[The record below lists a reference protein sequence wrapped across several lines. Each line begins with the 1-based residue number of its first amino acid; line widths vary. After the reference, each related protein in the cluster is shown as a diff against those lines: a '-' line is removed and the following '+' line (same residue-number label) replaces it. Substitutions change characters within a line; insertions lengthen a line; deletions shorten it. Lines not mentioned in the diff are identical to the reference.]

1 MADLVYDEV
10 RKIVE
15 ALEVNPNL
23 EQFFTRTREGKIEI
37 KLSPRDCKYSYD
49 SLKVGDRF
57 FYKKWKGLSFT
68 WREGKVTFKR
78 SGVLFYRDSKGV
90 AEEHVEKGSMFF
102 SDFICPIAIIAG
114 DRNKVTVSCSC
125 ELTEIR
131 YD

>member
-1 MADLVYDEV
+1 M
-10 RKIVE
+10 
-15 ALEVNPNL
+15 
-23 EQFFTRTREGKIEI
+23 
-37 KLSPRDCKYSYD
+37 
-49 SLKVGDRF
+49 
-57 FYKKWKGLSFT
+57 
-68 WREGKVTFKR
+68 
-78 SGVLFYRDSKGV
+78 LFYRDSKGV

>member
-37 KLSPRDCKYSYD
+37 KLSPRDFKYSYD

-78 SGVLFYRDSKGV
+78 SGVC
-90 AEEHVEKGSMFF
+90 
-102 SDFICPIAIIAG
+102 FIE
-114 DRNKVTVSCSC
+114 TVK
-125 ELTEIR
+125 E
-131 YD
+131 